1 MPPMNKKR
9 LRAANKALA
18 KAADD
23 DLPDMDEHQQY
34 AKVYKLEGDGKFIV
48 LLNDGDMAA
57 VHICGKMRRRV
68 WVMKDDIVIVS
79 LREGF
84 AKEDHASYGKITK
97 GDICGKIP
105 TTMYGKLKKI
115 EGFNLLKQ
123 FVTQDNGTV
132 TLGSSAAAGGAGTGP
147 TDALYEY
154 VYEGE
159 DEEEKDS
166 GDESDVSHDSQKKE
180 KRKKKGQALKF
191 GITASED
198 SSKIN
203 DKIID
208 DI

>member
-1 MPPMNKKR
+1 MPPINKKR

-23 DLPDMDEHQQY
+23 ELPEMDDLQQY
-34 AKVYKLEGDGKFIV
+34 AKVFKAEGDGKFIV
-48 LLNDGDMAA
+48 LLNNGELAS

-68 WVMKDDIVIVS
+68 WIMKDDIVIVS

-84 AKEDHASYGKITK
+84 AKEDHASYGKIMK
-97 GDICGKIP
+97 GDVCGKIP

-123 FVTQDNGTV
+123 VVTHDNGSV
-132 TLGSSAAAGGAGTGP
+132 TLGSSAAAGGDGACAN
-147 TDALYEY
+147 DALYEY

-159 DEEEKDS
+159 DEEEPDS

-191 GITASED
+191 NTTEVD
-198 SSKIN
+198 SSKI
-203 DKIID
+203 DDRVID